1 MKKFACIGKVA
12 GECPIAPVELVLVVE
27 NTPYLI
33 VGGGLAGGSAV
44 EAIRSRDR
52 EGRIMLVSDEKHLP
66 YDRVPLSKEYLMGK
80 IKRDSLFLQEK
91 EFYKEQQ
98 VDMLLGRR
106 VQSLNADG
114 RTASLDDGREVEFER
129 LLFATGGRVRRLPI
143 PGDNLPGIY
152 YLRTL
157 EDSDALHAAISKS
170 RRAVVVGG
178 GFIGCEIAAACAQK
192 GLDTTII
199 EIGPCVLSMAL
210 DFETAQWITRYLT
223 ERGIH
228 VLAND
233 AAARFMEENGRAA
246 GVETK
251 TGKTVSG
258 DFVAVGVGISPN
270 LELAEEAGLKV
281 DNGIVVDERLQA
293 SHTGVYAAGDVARF
307 YSPVFDKHLRVEHY
321 DVAVKQ
327 GTVAGANMAGG
338 EESFNELPYFF
349 SFMFKLR
356 TEVWGDLTQQDLV
369 VRRGPLRVSDK
380 SGFGKFYLSSRRVQA
395 YLSLNRPSKEA
406 QAAQKL
412 ILSRQTIDDPS
423 VLGNESMH
431 LDTLLK

>member
-1 MKKFACIGKVA
+1 LKKFARIGKVA
-12 GECPIAPVELVLVVE
+12 GEYSIAPVEVVLVLE
-27 NTPYLI
+27 NTRYLI

-44 EAIRSRDR
+44 EAIRSHDR
-52 EGRIMLVSDEKHLP
+52 EGRIMLASDEQNLP
-66 YDRVPLSKEYLMGK
+66 YDRVPLSKQYLMGK
-80 IKRDSLFLQEK
+80 IKRESLYLQEE
-91 EFYKEQQ
+91 EFYEEQQ
-98 VDMLLGRR
+98 VDILLRRR
-106 VQSLNADG
+106 VQSLDADA

-143 PGDNLPGIY
+143 PGNNLPGIY

-157 EDSDALHAAISKS
+157 EDSDALGAAISKS

-199 EIGPCVLSMAL
+199 EIGPWVLSMAL
-210 DFETAQWITRYLT
+210 DSETAQWMTQYLT

-228 VLAND
+228 VLANET
-233 AAARFMEENGRAA
+233 AARFMEENGRAA

-270 LELAEEAGLKV
+270 VEVAEEAGLKV
-281 DNGIVVDERLQA
+281 DNGILVDERLQT
-293 SHTGVYAAGDVARF
+293 SRTGVYAAGDVARF
-307 YSPVFDKHLRVEHY
+307 YSPIFRKHLRVEHY
-321 DVAVKQ
+321 DVAVKH
-327 GTVAGANMAGG
+327 GTVAGANLAGG
-338 EESFNELPYFF
+338 EETFDELPYFF

-356 TEVWGDLTQQDLV
+356 TEVWGDLTQRDLL
-369 VRRGPLRVSDK
+369 VRRGPLKFSDK
-380 SGFGKFYLSSRRVQA
+380 GGFGKFYLSSGRIQA
-395 YLSLNRPSKEA
+395 YLSVNRPSKEA

-423 VLGNESMH
+423 VLGNESVD